1 MQISL
6 VVRLL
11 AFRLPK
17 FILLFYFFSRRKRR
31 KGKGW
36 GGYGRSPMTKKKTDR
51 KDILSSNVKHEG
63 MRMKR
68 LHIKAI
74 LVDKFLTI
82 RDQDIKKSC
91 HIRTTTQQM
100 KYAHRL
106 GKSLELGN

>member
-1 MQISL
+1 M
-6 VVRLL
+6 
-11 AFRLPK
+11 
-17 FILLFYFFSRRKRR
+17 
-31 KGKGW
+31 
-36 GGYGRSPMTKKKTDR
+36 
-51 KDILSSNVKHEG
+51 KHEG